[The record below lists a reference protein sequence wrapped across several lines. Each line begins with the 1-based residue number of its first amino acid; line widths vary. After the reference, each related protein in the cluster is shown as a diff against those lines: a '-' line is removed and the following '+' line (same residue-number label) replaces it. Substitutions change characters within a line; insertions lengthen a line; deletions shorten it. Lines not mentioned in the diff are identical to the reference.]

1 MNLDLL
7 AEYGPRMVKG
17 LVLSLQL
24 VVIATLLAAL
34 LALPLALCRNS
45 RNRLLSIPAR
55 AYIAFFRGT
64 PLLAQLFFVYYG
76 AAEFRLPL
84 QSAGLWWVFK
94 DAYPCA
100 VLAFVLNTLAFQAE
114 ILRGALGSLPSGQRE
129 AALSLG
135 LGHMP
140 TLFRVLLPQ
149 ALIVALRP
157 LGNEFVL
164 LLKATAV
171 ASIITV
177 PDLMQATRIAY
188 ARTYEFEVYLWAAAL
203 YLIVIEAVRRL
214 WRLGERRLTRHL
226 HA

>member
-1 MNLDLL
+1 MTLDLL

-24 VVIATLLAAL
+24 VVIATVLAAL

-45 RNRLLSIPAR
+45 RNRLLSVPAR

-64 PLLAQLFFVYYG
+64 PLLGQLFFVYYG
-76 AAEFRLPL
+76 AAQLRLPL
-84 QSAGLWWVFK
+84 QSAGLWWFFK

-100 VLAFVLNTLAFQAE
+100 VLAFALNTLAFQAE
-114 ILRGALGSLPSGQRE
+114 ILRGALGALPAGQRE

-135 LGHMP
+135 MGALP
-140 TLFRVLLPQ
+140 TLFLVLLPQ
-149 ALIVALRP
+149 ALVVALRP

-188 ARTYEFEVYLWAAAL
+188 ARTYQFEVYLWAAAL
-203 YLIVIEAVRRL
+203 YLVVIEAVRRL

-226 HA
+226 A